1 MKNMREYFIITVS
14 MLFIF
19 SHCAQQEKLHV
30 LRGTYFGQKPPGMT
44 PEIFAPGV
52 ITTEYHEHSS
62 PAFSLDGTEV
72 YWSVFIN
79 FYGPQVILTM
89 QQEDGVWNQPEVAPF
104 SGQYTDGNPCFFPDG
119 KKLFF
124 ESRRPIHENEGARD
138 DIDLWTVE
146 RTENGWGQP
155 KHLGWEVNSER
166 WERGPSVSDS
176 GNLFFCSMR
185 DGGLGYTDLYCSK
198 FEDGKYSA
206 PENLGSV
213 INTEGYESWP
223 FIAPDESYIIYES
236 DTGDLYISF
245 RKDDN
250 AWSKPIDMSEK
261 IQSKRSQDRFP
272 KLSNEGKY
280 FFFVSNRWLGHR
292 YFDSPLNLRQIKEK
306 AKNISNGMGN
316 VFWVDAKIIE
326 ELKLQNIRQ

>member
-1 MKNMREYFIITVS
+1 MKHIIKHLSLIILILISLSSCT
-14 MLFIF
+14 
-19 SHCAQQEKLHV
+19 QEDNFPVMKGNYL
-30 LRGTYFGQKPPGMT
+30 GQKPPGMS

-52 ITTEYHEHSS
+52 ITTEYYEHSS

-89 QQEDGVWNQPEVAPF
+89 KQKDGKWTRPEVASF
-104 SGQYTDGNPCFFPDG
+104 SGQYTDGNPCFSPDG

-124 ESRRPIHENEGARD
+124 ESRRPLKENEGARD
-138 DIDLWTVE
+138 DLDLWFVE

-155 KHLGWEVNSER
+155 KHLEWEVNSER
-166 WERGPSVSDS
+166 WERGPSLSDN
-176 GNLFFCSMR
+176 GNLYFCSMR
-185 DGGLGYTDLYCSK
+185 DGGFGYMDLYCSK
-198 FEDGKYSA
+198 SVGGVYSR

-236 DTGDLYISF
+236 DSGDLYISF
-245 RKDDN
+245 RKSDGT
-250 AWSKPIDMSEK
+250 WSEPIDMSEK
-261 IQSKRSQDRFP
+261 IQAKRSQDRFP
-272 KLSNEGKY
+272 KLSNDGKY
-280 FFFVSNRWLGHR
+280 LFFVSSRWLGQR
-292 YFDSPLNLRQIKEK
+292 YFDTQLNLAQVKEK

-316 VFWVDAKIIE
+316 VFWVDAHIIE
-326 ELKLQNIRQ
+326 ELKPQKIKQ

>member
-1 MKNMREYFIITVS
+1 
-14 MLFIF
+14 MLFILN
-19 SHCAQQEKLHV
+19 HCTQYENFPV
-30 LRGTYFGQKPPGMT
+30 LKGAYLGQNPPGTT

-62 PAFSLDGTEV
+62 PAFSKDETEV

-89 QQEDGVWNQPEVAPF
+89 QQKGGQWTQPEVASF
-104 SGQYTDGNPCFFPDG
+104 SGQYTDGNPCFSPDG

-124 ESRRPIHENEGARD
+124 ESRRPVSENEESLD
-138 DIDLWTVE
+138 DLDLWVVE
-146 RTENGWGQP
+146 RTVTGWGKP
-155 KHLGWEVNSER
+155 GHLEWDVNSNR
-166 WERGPSVSDS
+166 WERGPSISDN
-176 GNLFFCSMR
+176 GNLYFCSMR
-185 DGGLGYTDLYCSK
+185 AGGFGSMDLYCSE
-198 FEDGKYSA
+198 FVDGKYSK

-236 DTGDLYISF
+236 DSGDLFISF
-245 RKDDN
+245 RKGDGT
-250 AWSKPIDMSEK
+250 WPEPIDMSEK

-272 KLSNEGKY
+272 KLSNDGKY
-280 FFFVSNRWLGHR
+280 FFFVSNRWLGNR
-292 YFDSPLNLRQIKEK
+292 YFDTQLNLTQVKEK
-306 AKNISNGMGN
+306 AKSISNGMGN

-326 ELKLQNIRQ
+326 ELKPQK